1 MIKLNDVTF
10 GYKVGGFR
18 IDVPKLDV
26 AAGEKVAVIGP
37 SGRGKTTLLNL
48 LAGVIAPSSGRI
60 AVDGTVV
67 STLSG
72 EDRQD
77 YRALKMGMVFQEF
90 ELLAYLDVIDNV
102 LLPYRISPVLTL
114 DDEARARATA
124 LVRDVGLD
132 DKQRRYPR
140 HLSQGER
147 QRVAVCRALVTKP
160 AILLG
165 DEPTGNLDP
174 DNRDHIIDT
183 LWRYSDET
191 GAPLVVVTHDPQVAR
206 LAARVILLDDG
217 RIARRMRGS
226 ELSTVVEALSQV
238 RSSP

>member
-1 MIKLNDVTF
+1 MIEVNNVTF

-18 IDVPKLDV
+18 IDIPKLDV

-37 SGRGKTTLLNL
+37 SGRGKTTLLHL
-48 LAGVIAPSSGRI
+48 LAGVLVPSGGRI
-60 AVDGTVV
+60 AVDGTDV
-67 STLSG
+67 STLSS

-77 YRALKMGMVFQEF
+77 YRVLRMGMVFQEF
-90 ELLAYLDVIDNV
+90 ELLAYLDVVDNV

-114 DDEARARATA
+114 NDEARARAQA
-124 LVRDVGLD
+124 LTQEVGLEG
-132 DKQRRYPR
+132 KQRRYPR

-147 QRVAVCRALVTKP
+147 QRIAVCRALVTRP

-174 DNRDHIIDT
+174 DNRDHIMDT

-191 GAPLVVVTHDPQVAR
+191 GAPLVVVTHDHD
-206 LAARVILLDDG
+206 LLG
-217 RIARRMRGS
+217 RFDRTIDVTEWSA
-226 ELSTVVEALSQV
+226 
-238 RSSP
+238 